1 MNMNMNSDKNSKSEK
16 AVNGKKI
23 LLAEDDKLSYTYL
36 STILQD
42 EGFSVI
48 GAIDGNEA
56 VKMAKEITDLALIL
70 MDIKMPGKNG
80 LEATAE
86 IRTFN
91 SEIPVIAQTAF
102 ALSGDKEKIIASG
115 CTDYIA
121 KPVNRKDLIALVN
134 KYVGGYVK

>member
-1 MNMNMNSDKNSKSEK
+1 
-16 AVNGKKI
+16 VTKI
-23 LLAEDDKLSYTYL
+23 LNRKKAEDDKLSYTYL